1 MENVMMYIEFGKA
14 KAKVLSRVYFS
25 GSDDDFNFIKPDEV
39 IYFDESLKLEPYC
52 SFMGNRTIC
61 SMGSFSY
68 SWSGLPTWLK
78 VGRYC
83 SIAGGLKFMGE
94 RHPYER
100 ISSSSFT
107 YDSKFVVVSR
117 YLEDNNLKGIDIEP
131 TQTALNN
138 ARFGNDVWIGEGVT
152 LANGIKIG
160 DGAIVAA
167 NSHVVKDVPP
177 YAIVGGNPAKLIKY
191 RFPEK
196 VIERLLRVK
205 WWHYSF
211 VNFDNKSFL
220 NPTAALDLLEEKIA
234 KGTAIAYK
242 PKLITAKQLLK
253 AGGSV

>member
-1 MENVMMYIEFGKA
+1 MYIEFGKA
-14 KAKVLSRVYFS
+14 KKKLLSRVYFS
-25 GSDDDFNFIKPDEV
+25 GADDDFNFIKPEDY
-39 IYFDESLKLEPYC
+39 IFFDASLRLEPYC
-52 SFMGNRTIC
+52 SFMGHRTLC

-83 SIAGGLKFMGE
+83 SIAAGLKFMGE

-107 YDSKFVVVSR
+107 YDGNFVIMSR
-117 YLEDNNLKGIDIEP
+117 YLEDNGYTDFAVEP

-152 LANGIKIG
+152 LANGIQIG

-167 NSHVVKDVPP
+167 NSHVVKDVPA

-191 RFPEK
+191 RFSED
-196 VIERLLRVK
+196 VIARLLRVK
-205 WWHYSF
+205 WWNYSF
-211 VNFDNKSFL
+211 VNFDHKAFL
-220 NPTAALDLLEEKIA
+220 DPVTALDVLEEKIA
-234 KGTAIAYK
+234 NGTAIVHK
-242 PKLITAKQLLK
+242 PKIITAKKLLA
-253 AGGSV
+253 AGGRV

>member
-1 MENVMMYIEFGKA
+1 MYIEFGKA
-14 KAKVLSRVYFS
+14 KAGVLSRVYFS
-25 GSDDDFNFIKPDEV
+25 GSDDDFNFIKPEDY
-39 IYFDESLKLEPYC
+39 IFFDESLQLEPYC
-52 SFMGNRTIC
+52 SFMGQHTIC

-78 VGRYC
+78 LGRYC

-107 YDSKFVVVSR
+107 YDSNFVVVSK
-117 YLEDNNLKGIDIEP
+117 YLEDNGLKGLDIEP
-131 TQTALNN
+131 TQTAFNN

-152 LANGIKIG
+152 LANNIQIG

-177 YAIVGGNPAKLIKY
+177 YAIVGGNPAKIIKY

-196 VIERLLRVK
+196 VIERLLRIQ

-211 VNFDNKSFL
+211 VNFENKSFL
-220 NPTAALDLLEEKIA
+220 EPTIALDILEDKIA
-234 KGTAIAYK
+234 KGEALTYR
-242 PKLITAKQLLK
+242 PTLITAAAMLK
-253 AGGSV
+253 AGGEI

>member
-1 MENVMMYIEFGKA
+1 MYIQFGLA

-25 GSDDDFNFIKPDEV
+25 GANDDFNLIAPEDFIF
-39 IYFDESLKLEPYC
+39 FDKTLQLEPYC
-52 SFMGNRTIC
+52 SFMGQHNMC

-68 SWSGLPTWLK
+68 SWSNLPTWLR

-107 YDSKFVVVSR
+107 YDQHFAVVR
-117 YLEDNNLKGIDIEP
+117 QYLDDMGLKGIKVES
-131 TQTALNN
+131 TQTAQNN
-138 ARFGNDVWIGEGVT
+138 ATFGNDVWIGEGVT
-152 LANGIKIG
+152 LGNGIHIG

-177 YAIVGGNPAKLIKY
+177 YAIVGGNPAKIIKY
-191 RFPEK
+191 RFADE

-205 WWHYSF
+205 WWNYSF
-211 VNFDNKSFL
+211 VNFEKKSFL
-220 NPTAALDLLEEKIA
+220 EPTKALDMLENKIA
-234 KGTAIAYK
+234 KGKAIPYT
-242 PKLITAKQLLK
+242 PKIITAKDLLK
-253 AGGSV
+253 AGGKVS